1 MVVTGLVRQQEV
13 VVKIGQDR
21 AMHTVIIKL
30 KRKKK
35 GEKSWSKK
43 KRSAC

>member
-1 MVVTGLVRQQEV
+1 MTGLVRQQEV

-21 AMHTVIIKL
+21 AMHTVILKL

-35 GEKSWSKK
+35 RRKK
-43 KRSAC
+43 LI

>member
-21 AMHTVIIKL
+21 AMHTGIIKL

-35 GEKSWSKK
+35 GEKS
-43 KRSAC
+43 